1 MYQGPYI
8 PLKINFIFYD
18 ISPKRGDPPEMGK
31 KGENNLK
38 KEKLTKLITM
48 SYVCDK
54 CNKPFKD
61 NYALKRHKSRKTPCV
76 YIKDTSGI
84 TININYTILNY
95 NVLPNA
101 QNVPKRVVDRAIK
114 MFDEEYPEFST
125 AKGVVFV
132 RKFLNTNPE
141 NRNAHTDPKS
151 AIGAVYT
158 SNGWERA
165 VKSDIVS
172 NCIKQT
178 ARTLSDSIDIVGVDC
193 PENMTDCLETMATDS
208 LGGCCNVLTPVQQ
221 REIITRLTSVLIK

>member
-1 MYQGPYI
+1 MNY
-8 PLKINFIFYD
+8 
-18 ISPKRGDPPEMGK
+18 
-31 KGENNLK
+31 
-38 KEKLTKLITM
+38 T
-48 SYVCDK
+48 CDK

-61 NYALKRHKSRKTPCV
+61 RYALTRHLSRKTPCV
-76 YIKDTSGI
+76 FPQIKDGSGVTVNI
-84 TININYTILNY
+84 TVNQVNILNY